1 MEIGAARL
9 VFGRGAIEGTG
20 VGDDG
25 LRNGGA
31 SWRRGKAGD
40 RRAEGA
46 ALGSGRVAEAKMD
59 GAGFEAASQ
68 NRRPQ
73 GEAGGAL
80 EKRDG
85 HDFGL
90 DCTTFTDG
98 LSAYGG
104 KLFERIVAFY
114 ILQ

>member
-1 MEIGAARL
+1 MEIDAARL

-20 VGDDG
+20 IGADG
-25 LRNGGA
+25 WWNGGA
-31 SWRRGKAGD
+31 SWRRGKAGN

-46 ALGSGRVAEAKMD
+46 ALGHGRITEAKMD

-73 GEAGGAL
+73 SEAGGAI

-85 HDFGL
+85 YDFGL
-90 DCTTFTDG
+90 DCAAFTDG

-104 KLFERIVAFY
+104 KLFEKVAF
-114 ILQ
+114 LQ